1 MPIRLR
7 ITTNHFNYFRE
18 KMSNAIEK
26 IITCDEHTTR
36 TRDILRENYFADNR
50 PWVVAYSGGKDST
63 LVLQLVYELVLSLP
77 KSKQKPIFVISSDT
91 KVEAP
96 IIEQYVES
104 SLISIEQ
111 HANQNKLNI
120 STHLVT
126 PSIEQGFWFNLI
138 GKGYPPPNRW
148 FRWCTSKM
156 KIRPVRNVIENI
168 VKKHGSVIL
177 LLGTRIAESSNRS
190 RRMKS
195 IEKNRRGLNPH
206 HEIPNALVLSPIA
219 HWSTDEV
226 WEYLFTNNPPPW
238 GGSHTEMLNLY
249 RAANG
254 GECPVIMDSET
265 PTCGG
270 SRFGCWTCTVVKED
284 KSMQSFIENGEAW
297 MKPLN
302 DYRNWLKE
310 IREHEHRRCKEKRD
324 GREGLG
330 PFKAQT
336 RMEMLSKLLETE
348 KKVSRQLI
356 SDKEIIAIQK
366 MWNEDFD
373 IAQSALRIT
382 IKANRKVKLC

>member
-1 MPIRLR
+1 
-7 ITTNHFNYFRE
+7 
-18 KMSNAIEK
+18 MSSALVDLIESDQHIELTRK
-26 IITCDEHTTR
+26 I
-36 TRDILRENYFADNR
+36 LKENYLADKR

-63 LVLQLVYELVLSLP
+63 LVLQLVYELLQEFP
-77 KSKQKPIFVISSDT
+77 KEQQKPVYVISSDT
-91 KVEAP
+91 QVEAP
-96 IIEQYVES
+96 IIEEYVSES
-104 SLISIEQ
+104 LQLISQ
-111 HANQNKLNI
+111 HAQQNQLAI
-120 STHLVT
+120 TTQLVA
-126 PSIEQGFWFNLI
+126 PAIEQGFWFNLI

-156 KIRPVRNVIENI
+156 KIRPVRKVIEKI
-168 VKKHGSVIL
+168 TEQYGSVIL
-177 LLGTRIAESSNRS
+177 LLGTRISESANRS
-190 RRMKS
+190 RHMKS
-195 IEKNRRGLNPH
+195 IAKNSRGLNPH

-219 HWSTDEV
+219 HWSTDDV

-238 GGSHTEMLNLY
+238 GGSHHQMLDLY

-284 KSMQSFIENGEAW
+284 KSMQSFIANGEEW

-310 IREHEHRRCKEKRD
+310 IREDEDRRCKEKRD

-336 RMEMLSKLLETE
+336 RMEMLAELLKTE
-348 KKVSRQLI
+348 RLVNRVLI
-356 SDKEIIAIQK
+356 RDEEIFAIQQQ
-366 MWNEDFD
+366 WNEDFD
-373 IAQSALRIT
+373 IAQSAFRIA
-382 IKANRKVKLC
+382 IKSKRQLNRA